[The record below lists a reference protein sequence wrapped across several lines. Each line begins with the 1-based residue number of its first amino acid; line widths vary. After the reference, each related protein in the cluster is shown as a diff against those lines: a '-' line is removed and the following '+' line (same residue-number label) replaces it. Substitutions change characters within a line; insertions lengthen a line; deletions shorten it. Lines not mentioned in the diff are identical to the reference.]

1 MSVTAGALS
10 IVQVGKTTDSL
21 SSAAATG
28 GTGPYTY
35 QWYRSTTTG
44 FSPGAGSLI
53 SGATSLTLADSGLT
67 PGVSYFYVVVATDTG
82 AGNATSNSAQ
92 LAVNTIPDQL
102 QNQFAQSPELG
113 MVDLRFNYNT
123 VAVEIDAS
131 QGATPLIAGQ
141 AVKVVASAGGIP
153 KVIGCA
159 ADSDEVFGFINYDI
173 KSQQFLAGDKAELSQ
188 GGNVMYLVSVGA
200 INRGA
205 QVQLDLS
212 YLGGVKTITGSSG
225 ANIVG
230 WAYDQASAAGQLI
243 RVKLSAPSYAFA

>member
-1 MSVTAGALS
+1 MTALAAGALS
-10 IVQVGKTTDSL
+10 EVLIGKTTASL

-44 FSPGAGSLI
+44 FSPGAGNLV

-67 PGVSYFYVVVATDTG
+67 PGVTYYYVVVATDSV
-82 AGNATSNSAQ
+82 AATANSSQ
-92 LAVNTIPDQL
+92 LAVATIPDQS
-102 QNQFAQSPELG
+102 QNQFAMSPILG
-113 MVDLRFNYNT
+113 MVDLRFDFNT
-123 VAVEIDAS
+123 VAVEIDSS
-131 QGATPLIAGQ
+131 QSGSLIAGQ

-153 KVIGCA
+153 KVVGCA
-159 ADSDEVFGFINYDI
+159 ANSDEVFGFINYDI
-173 KSQQFLAGDKAELSQ
+173 KSQQFVAGDKCEISQ
-188 GGNVMYLVSVGA
+188 GGNVVYLVSVGA

-212 YLGGVKTITGSSG
+212 YQGGVKTITGSSG

-243 RVKLSAPSYAFA
+243 RVKLTAPSYAFA